1 MDNCIHKTVYLFV
14 RRFKIMKNSYP
25 VRMEQGVYAELQYLK
40 EVYGKKSIGDVLEG
54 LTNLARYIREGKV
67 VKSQEFIEVANG
79 LLETAMASIGG
90 KVVWVAAKSD
100 EELKLWLLDGQDEA
114 SLSEAAK
121 KELEIALKMLRG
133 RESK

>member
-1 MDNCIHKTVYLFV
+1 
-14 RRFKIMKNSYP
+14 MKNSYP